1 MSTTFTVS
9 ELFID
14 IYKNFNVIDQT
25 ERLPLLTEKESYILL
40 NLIIERHSEED
51 PQVVKNLSTSVEK
64 INNLKS
70 LFEIG
75 ETQDEVLNSLST
87 KYGRYLNI
95 PLQDSNSQE
104 LPEPYTREEV
114 RELKLNN
121 IFDK

>member
-25 ERLPLLTEKESYILL
+25 ERLSLLTEKESYILL

-75 ETQDEVLNSLST
+75 ETRDEVLNSLST

-95 PLQDSNSQE
+95 SLQDSNSQE

>member
-95 PLQDSNSQE
+95 SLQDSNSQE

>member
-25 ERLPLLTEKESYILL
+25 ERLSLLTEKESYILL

-95 PLQDSNSQE
+95 SLQDSNSQE